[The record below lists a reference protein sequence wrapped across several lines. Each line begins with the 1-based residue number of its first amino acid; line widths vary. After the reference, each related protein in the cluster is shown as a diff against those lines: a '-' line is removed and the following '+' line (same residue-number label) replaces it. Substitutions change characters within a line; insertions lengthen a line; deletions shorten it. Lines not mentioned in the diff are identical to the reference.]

1 MKKLILAIIPLV
13 GVGLT
18 ACGSGGGTTTNNYYP
33 DDCNAPT
40 FNSTT
45 GQQLLDSWGE
55 GLQTYNANTYGD
67 IGVES
72 SAAFFTM
79 SYYAPEA
86 VLLPTVSFIQREGTQ
101 EIYDYFTHF
110 LAKNPVM
117 SLPNLESNVFMQLGC
132 GYGGASGYYNFVVN
146 PGTVNESTVNARFT
160 FVYKYESQ
168 TFNESAVIESGPMT
182 GQTVSQTNLPGWYID
197 TQQSSILPPNP

>member
-18 ACGSGGGTTTNNYYP
+18 ACGSGGTTTNNYYP

-45 GQQLLDSWGE
+45 GQQLLNSWGE
-55 GLQTYNANTYGD
+55 GLQTYNAEVYGD

-79 SYYAPEA
+79 SFYVPEA
-86 VLLPTVSFIQREGTQ
+86 VLLPTVSFVQREGTQ
-101 EIYDYFTHF
+101 EIYNYFTHF

-132 GYGGASGYYNFVVN
+132 GYGGASGYYNFVVY
-146 PGTVNESTVNARFT
+146 PGTINESTVNARFT
-160 FVYKYESQ
+160 FIYKYESQ
-168 TFNESAVIESGPMT
+168 TFNESVVIESGPMA

-197 TQQSSILPPNP
+197 TQQSSILPPKP